1 MLSLSLPLIT
11 REFEAAAAD
20 DFVPNAFIR
29 IERDGQ
35 IVLIIPS
42 RDLVIVRLGH
52 SARGGFDRYIEPVVH
67 KILAACGH

>member
-1 MLSLSLPLIT
+1 MYWP
-11 REFEAAAAD
+11 AGHH
-20 DFVPNAFIR
+20 
-29 IERDGQ
+29 GQ

-42 RDLVIVRLGH
+42 RDMVIVRLGH